1 MGFTDT
7 IVEQRWSLN
16 PEKGC
21 VCRSADKEL
30 GVMGEQWLLV
40 VGREGGN
47 VEKGIGFLDAF

>member
-1 MGFTDT
+1 M
-7 IVEQRWSLN
+7 EQRWSLN

-47 VEKGIGFLDAF
+47 VEKGIEILDVF